1 MTSVVLIV
9 PADKLVSANRLAEL
23 KGWGPECYTIP
34 LAIAGSQ
41 GPTHYGLRTTVA
53 DGFLQEMGAA
63 AQGVMPEIDMEPAEF
78 FGVMQSVIFDYRDDP
93 VNHFQEV
100 CESNSLTAFVGESDL

>member
-9 PADKLVSANRLAEL
+9 PADKLVSANHLAEL

-34 LAIAGSQ
+34 LTLAGSE
-41 GPTHYGLRTTVA
+41 GPTHYGLRTTVG
-53 DGFLQEMGAA
+53 DGFLAEMGAA

-78 FGVMQSVIFDYRDDP
+78 FGVMQCVIFDYREDP
-93 VNHFQEV
+93 VNHFQDVIYE
-100 CESNSLTAFVGESDL
+100 NDLVMYYSEDDI